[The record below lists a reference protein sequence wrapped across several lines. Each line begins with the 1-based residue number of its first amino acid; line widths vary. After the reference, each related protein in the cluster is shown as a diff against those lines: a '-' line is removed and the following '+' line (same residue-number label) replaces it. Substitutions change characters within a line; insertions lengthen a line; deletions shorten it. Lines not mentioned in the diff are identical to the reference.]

1 MILQGLNRR
10 NKPIEVHIEN
20 GIITKVI
27 EKAIDLSDIDACKD
41 NSCDNYIIPGFID
54 IHTHGGYGTDF
65 ADNSEESTRKYL
77 RNLAKEGT
85 TSIVHATITTE
96 YENLLSCIEVAKH
109 VMDNPKDDEV
119 RYLGVNIEGN
129 FLNKAK
135 KGAHKEELLVP
146 LLKKHVEDLSANGAV
161 KMISAAYENA
171 EDGVIELMNKKG
183 IIASLAHSIAT
194 GEQTQSFVD
203 KGLKGITHMF
213 NAMPA
218 FNHRDDVSTNRA
230 LSNDD
235 IYTEIIVDG
244 IHVNREV
251 INLLYKVKPINK
263 ILIITDS
270 APAKGM
276 PDGDYKFGELD
287 IYKDGDMIKTKLD
300 NALAGSIANM
310 HLCFKNFINYTNCT
324 LEEASIATSTNQAE
338 YLGIDDIGDIK
349 VGYKADILIL
359 DKEYNIKQTI
369 SNGKVL
375 WERK

>member
-1 MILQGLNRR
+1 MILKGLNRSNR
-10 NKPIEVHIEN
+10 PIEVHIEN
-20 GIITKVI
+20 EIITKVI
-27 EKAIDLSDIDACKD
+27 EKSIELSTDDYCDK
-41 NSCDNYIIPGFID
+41 NNCDNYIIPGFID

-77 RNLAKEGT
+77 RMLPQEGT

-96 YENLLSCIEVAKH
+96 YDNLLSCIDVARK
-109 VMDNPKDDEV
+109 VMDNPREDEI

-146 LLKKHVEDLSANGAV
+146 LLKKHVEELSANGVV

-171 EDGVIELMNKKG
+171 EDGVIELMNDKN
-183 IIASLAHSIAT
+183 IIPSLAHSIAT
-194 GEQTQSFVD
+194 GKQTESFIK

-218 FNHRDDVSTNRA
+218 FSHRDDVSTNRA
-230 LSNDD
+230 LTMDEV
-235 IYTEIIVDG
+235 YTEIIVDG
-244 IHVNREV
+244 IHVDKEV
-251 INLLYKVKPINK
+251 VKLLYKIKPLDK
-263 ILIITDS
+263 VLIITDS

-287 IYKDGDMIKTKLD
+287 IYKIGDTIKTKID
-300 NALAGSIANM
+300 DSLAGSIANM
-310 HLCFKNFINYTNCT
+310 HLCFKNYLEFTGCT

-338 YLGIDDIGDIK
+338 YLGIDNLGDIK
-349 VGYKADILIL
+349 PGYKADILVL

-375 WERK
+375 YERK